1 MYSMCI
7 EGITFRLENDHTKL
21 TVMVP
26 HDQDFPFRV
35 IQKIGPANFYGP
47 AHYYS
52 EKVCMNLDVPRDT
65 VDIFKDRIQDVKSVV
80 IFHHDKR
87 YVIDALDV
95 EYECNDCNG
104 FGTLYI
110 SPDTMSKFL
119 VQ

>member
-26 HDQDFPFRV
+26 HDQPFPFRV
-35 IQKIGPANFYGP
+35 IQKIGPA
-47 AHYYS
+47 HYHS

-65 VDIFKDRIQDVKSVV
+65 VELFKDRIQDVKSVV

-95 EYECNDCNG
+95 EYEYNENNG
-104 FGTLYI
+104 FGTLYV